1 MKENHISF
9 NQRKIKK
16 NYRSIT
22 GHFPSIK
29 NNKSIAFESK
39 LENSLFL
46 TLEFNNSVFSYQEQ
60 PQIEININRKTKI
73 YSADCY
79 IKRTKGS
86 SKRDALVE
94 VKYTSELEKNKEQ
107 FKEKFDA
114 INAAANDMNLD
125 FIIFTEKNYSEIEL
139 FNLDFLYRYR
149 CSPLNDRYEEI
160 ILNKMKTLKNIKAK
174 DLVTHIN
181 SSIQEYALISNTI
194 WSLVAH
200 DKLKS
205 DISTS
210 KLSMDSYIKV
220 LEWE

>member
-1 MKENHISF
+1 MVVDCIQFS
-9 NQRKIKK
+9 QRKIKK

-46 TLEFNNSVFSYQEQ
+46 TLEFDNSVSSYQEQ
-60 PQIEININRKTKI
+60 PQIEININAKTKI

-79 IKRTKGS
+79 IKRTKES
-86 SKRDALVE
+86 SKRDGLVE
-94 VKYTSELEKNKEQ
+94 VKYTLELEKNKEQ

-125 FIIFTEKNYSEIEL
+125 FIVFTEKNYSEIEL

-149 CSPLNDRYEEI
+149 CSPLNDRYEET